1 MTRININLR
10 GRAGNQLFIYSL
22 ARKIQIEHNECNV
35 IINDT
40 MQKKE
45 RKDFKYDLD
54 KFNVSKKIMHVNNKS
69 FPFYAN
75 NNFFPIKIMQKIIP
89 NFTFDLLKQFNV
101 NLWVNASYKPID
113 INFDKDAYIDGF
125 WQSPK
130 YFDDIKDI
138 LIKDLTPKN
147 GIPKEDL
154 ELYEKILNT
163 ESVCVTVRRGDF
175 ISSNNINEYYLC
187 DYQYFTK
194 CITEMKR
201 IVPNASWFIF
211 SDDVNWAKNTLK
223 FPGKVY
229 SESGK
234 DNVAV
239 KLALMSSCKHFII
252 SNSSFSWWAQYLSTN
267 PKKIVFGPSRWYVKK
282 WKNDMLMPDWH
293 LIDV

>member
-1 MTRININLR
+1 MTTVNINLR
-10 GRAGNQLFIYSL
+10 GRTGNQLFIYSL
-22 ARKIQIEHNECNV
+22 ARKIQITHGCNV

-40 MQKKE
+40 MQRKE
-45 RKDFKYDLD
+45 RPDFKYDLD
-54 KFNVSKKIMHVNNKS
+54 QFNVSKKIKHVNNKL

-75 NNFFPIKIMQKIIP
+75 NDFIPIKIIQKINPI
-89 NFTFDLLKQFNV
+89 FTFNILKYFNV
-101 NLWVNASYKPID
+101 NLWLNTSYKSIEID
-113 INFDKDAYIDGF
+113 FNKKNAYIDGF

-130 YFDDIKDI
+130 YFDDIKEV
-138 LIKDLTPKN
+138 LINDLTPKN

-154 ELYEKILNT
+154 ELYNQILNT

-175 ISSNNINEYYLC
+175 LSSNNINTYYLC
-187 DYQYFTK
+187 DQHYFERS
-194 CITEMKR
+194 IAEMQK
-201 IVPNASWFIF
+201 IIPNASWFIF
-211 SDDVNWAKNTLK
+211 SDDVNWAKKTLK

-267 PKKIVFGPSRWYVKK
+267 PEKIVFGPSKWYVKN
-282 WKNDMLMPDWH
+282 WKNDMLMSNWH